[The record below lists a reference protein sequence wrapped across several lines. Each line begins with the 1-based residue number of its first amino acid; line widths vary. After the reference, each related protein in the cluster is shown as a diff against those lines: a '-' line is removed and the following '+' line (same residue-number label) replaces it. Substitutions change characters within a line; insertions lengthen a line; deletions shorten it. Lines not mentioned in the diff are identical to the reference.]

1 METKSV
7 VTTTEENDSYAILG
21 DVKNEKWVRKFNIK
35 NLKATYRR
43 IKHLQ
48 SKGKRFSAF
57 NSTIISL
64 DDVIYCFNGK
74 FYLFYD
80 DEFLSLDD
88 EHLSLGKAIN
98 IRCPITTFEKCKY
111 DIYLIDTLNILKKDI
126 LKKEVKYLV
135 VAK

>member
-1 METKSV
+1 METKPV
-7 VTTTEENDSYAILG
+7 VTTTEGNDSYTILG
-21 DVKNEKWVRKFNIK
+21 DVKNERWVRKFNIK
-35 NLKATYRR
+35 NLKTTYRR

-80 DEFLSLDD
+80 DEFHPLDD
-88 EHLSLGKAIN
+88 EHLSLDKAIN

-111 DIYLIDTLNILKKDI
+111 DIYLIDTLNILE
-126 LKKEVKYLV
+126 KEVKYLV